1 MSFPGSSVS
10 AVHYDVFIHYEV
22 FSKCDSSGIS
32 CYTHWQRKRLSLD
45 SRLAVFFDCDNKL
58 KTTGEPMFT
67 GKGLTLM
74 SCVRAVNVFILA
86 LNGCKGVYFIDVFEN
101 TFSSLLILQKIIMW

>member
-1 MSFPGSSVS
+1 MVVLSFSGSSVS
-10 AVHYDVFIHYEV
+10 AVLYEV

-32 CYTHWQRKRLSLD
+32 CYTRWQRKRLSLD
-45 SRLAVFFDCDNKL
+45 SRLAVFFDCDNKIE
-58 KTTGEPMFT
+58 TTGEPMFT

-86 LNGCKGVYFIDVFEN
+86 LNGCG
-101 TFSSLLILQKIIMW
+101 LILQKIIMW